1 MSRCLASDTAT
12 RQECARFNG
21 PSRALLS
28 NRTKSVDHPPPMPPC
43 PDRSVTPP
51 HRDRRDLAG
60 SISVSFPRPL
70 QKWQAPDAGAGVQ
83 KTRSSSTPLCVA
95 LWVQRPLRLR
105 ALFPQLLCLWSHL
118 IALIRCFGP
127 QRPTGEPVGWHI
139 VRLVRINPSACA
151 CAPRTAAKLR
161 SKLGMQRDTV
171 VICRISWRN
180 YFSIW
185 GFALAP

>member
-1 MSRCLASDTAT
+1 M
-12 RQECARFNG
+12 
-21 PSRALLS
+21 
-28 NRTKSVDHPPPMPPC
+28 KSVDHPPPMLLAQTG
-43 PDRSVTPP
+43 RS
-51 HRDRRDLAG
+51 
-60 SISVSFPRPL
+60 PL
-70 QKWQAPDAGAGVQ
+70 LIGTDGTWLVQ
-83 KTRSSSTPLCVA
+83 SAFLF
-95 LWVQRPLRLR
+95 R
-105 ALFPQLLCLWSHL
+105 ALFRSGRPLMQVREYRKHAHPRPRYALLRGCRDPLGCVLCFPSFLCLSSHL